1 MKEKIVL
8 VKSAQMG
15 KKQEHGLVRI
25 PKRVRSRLRPGART
39 LELYKVSSSADR
51 DKYSKA
57 LEIRQAYKADL
68 QLATK
73 LQRNGDLSQDDR
85 NKLAFVSATTFKTI
99 AGVSTSKVKVSFAY
113 ISDTVGDILIGTDP
127 EFALK
132 DSNGYTVQAIDAFNY
147 KYLNE
152 QLGADDY
159 GLQVELRPNPS
170 TDHKELVKSMRSILQ
185 HDEKIGKISDYKWWV
200 TSYDSFGFGGHI
212 HIGNT
217 RLLEAKDLS
226 YAYYVIATRLLDE
239 LVAIPHSRVEGKG
252 GQLRRKHTRFGHC
265 GDFRNDLKPQRLEW
279 RTIGADW
286 IAHPDLAKAVFGTV
300 KAIVED
306 LCSRIVRNG
315 YSLDYLIPSKYRKD
329 YFAGYVNKNASARVH
344 FRSNIYKYAA
354 NDLSIYWLTKD
365 VNWKAFPAVDDL
377 GLGSSSKDIEVALCE
392 GEVTAAAV
400 KKYATCLRALS
411 TYSKYKAD
419 IERFIK
425 VCSKHKETLEKKLR
439 RDMRDTWIDGRTMF
453 KQ

>member
-15 KKQEHGLVRI
+15 RKKEHGLVRI
-25 PKRVRSRLRPGART
+25 PKRVRSRLQPGART
-39 LELYKVSSSADR
+39 LELYKVSKSADR
-51 DKYSKA
+51 DRFSKA

-73 LQRNGDLSQDDR
+73 LQREGDLSQDDR
-85 NKLAFVSATTFKTI
+85 NKLAFVSASTFKTI
-99 AGVSTSKVKVSFAY
+99 AGQSTSKVKVSFAY
-113 ISDTVGDILIGTDP
+113 IADTVGDILIGTDP

-132 DSNGYTVQAIDAFNY
+132 NSSGSLVHAHTALEH
-147 KYLNE
+147 KYLGE

-159 GLQVELRPNPS
+159 GLQVELRPEPS
-170 TDHKELVKSMRSILQ
+170 TDHKELVESMRSILQ
-185 HDEKIGKISDYKWWV
+185 HDSKIGKISNYIWWV
-200 TSYDSFGFGGHI
+200 TSYESFGFGGHI

-226 YAYYVIATRLLDE
+226 YAYYVIATRILDE
-239 LVAIPHSRVEGKG
+239 LVAIPHTRVEGKG
-252 GQLRRKHTRFGHC
+252 GEKRREHTRFGHC

-306 LCSRIVRNG
+306 LCNRIVRNG
-315 YSLDYLIPSKYRKD
+315 YSLDYLIPPKYRKGW
-329 YFAGYVNKNASARVH
+329 FAGYTEKNHRARVH
-344 FRSNIYKYAA
+344 FRNNTDKYAA
-354 NDLSIYWLTKD
+354 NNKDIYWDLNN
-365 VNWKAFPAVDDL
+365 VNWKEFPAIDDL
-377 GLGSSSKDIEVALCE
+377 GLGNSSKVIESTLCA
-392 GEVTAAAV
+392 GEVLPSAV
-400 KKYATCLRALS
+400 KEMGKRLRKLS
-411 TYSKYKAD
+411 TYGKYKAD

-425 VCSKHKETLEKKLR
+425 VCSHNKTMLSKLR
-439 RDMRDTWIDGRTMF
+439 RDMRETWLEGKAMF